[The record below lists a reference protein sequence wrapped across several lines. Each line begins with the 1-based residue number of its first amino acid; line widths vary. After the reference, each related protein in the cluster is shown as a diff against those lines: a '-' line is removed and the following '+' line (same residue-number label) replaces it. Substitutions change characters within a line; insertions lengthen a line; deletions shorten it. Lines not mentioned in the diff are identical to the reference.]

1 MEVSINHMTQ
11 KIIFGALI
19 FFGCTTNALAHVPV
33 LVHPQSV
40 ADITQITDPELS
52 QAFYGAMTGFPHTF
66 EIHADTPFTL
76 KTEILVPDIDEGKN
90 IISGIIIKENPEGG
104 RVIEIVRLNAKEA
117 LWKSQFEPYGGDSY
131 RHGPLFE
138 KQLDAGTYRVEVHT
152 PDNIEKYVLV
162 VGSREEMTLGY
173 FELLKRLIAVKEFF
187 GKSPIMVIE
196 SLYVYVPVIV
206 CGIIGLTLWYIRKR
220 KSQKYPIV
228 K

>member
-1 MEVSINHMTQ
+1 MKQ
-11 KIIFGALI
+11 KIIFVICAL
-19 FFGCTTNALAHVPV
+19 FGCTTNALAQVPV

-40 ADITQITDPELS
+40 ADITQITDPELLH
-52 QAFYGAMTGFPHTF
+52 AFYGAMTGFPHTF

-117 LWKSQFEPYGGDSY
+117 LWESQFEPYGGDSY

-152 PDNIEKYVLV
+152 PDNIEKYVLL
-162 VGSREEMTLGY
+162 VGSRKEMSIGY
-173 FELLKRLIAVKEFF
+173 FELVGRIYDVKQFF
-187 GKSPIMVIE
+187 GKSPVRIIE
-196 SLYVYVPVIV
+196 SMYVYAPLLVIS
-206 CGIIGLTLWYIRKR
+206 IIGIGTWYIRRGR
-220 KSQKYPIV
+220 KQKSEGV
-228 K
+228 